1 MKRFYTKYLL
11 HFVVLAVVVGV
22 SSTAVAQGDGSQYKI
37 GVVDLKIVFDNYDKQ
52 KAMYETLTKDR
63 DKLQAPITALSDQI
77 TKDKARYEAES
88 ETMSA
93 EARST
98 LKDKIESDFSK
109 YKADVQQSQE
119 EIDRKEKRIFEE
131 VIVDIQKG
139 VEEVGSKENYH
150 LVFDGSKNRNNNLL
164 YSSTTLNMTQK
175 VIDHLNTAK

>member
-1 MKRFYTKYLL
+1 MKRFFTNYLL
-11 HFVVLAVVVGV
+11 HLIVFAVVVGAT
-22 SSTAVAQGDGSQYKI
+22 SAAVAQDGGSQYKI
-37 GVVDLKIVFDNYDKQ
+37 GVVDLKAVFDNYDKQ

-77 TKDKARYEAES
+77 TKDKERYEAES
-88 ETMSA
+88 ETMSE

-150 LVFDGSKNRNNNLL
+150 LVFDGSKNRTNNLL